1 MRRALVGAAA
11 AAVFVVAAMAPL
23 TAQLPFLTAPGPP
36 ADPNAQF
43 EVVSIKDADPSGNAG
58 SRMMVGRGR
67 FEAVNVPVRML
78 IRQALR
84 LPDYQIAGEPDWTMT
99 TRYSVIAK
107 PPDGSAPNAMAAML
121 ANLLRDRF
129 KLSTHTE
136 TRELPIFNLVVARDN
151 GRLGPDLKESA
162 AECQA
167 MIAARRGG
175 AAGGGADAASRG
187 DAGGRGG
194 PPPLGAPPPP
204 PGRAGGLPAFD
215 PTAPPACGSFRSGP
229 AMVAASGQPMSQLAQ
244 LLVRVTGR
252 PVVDKTG
259 LTVLYDFS
267 LKFAPEP
274 GAAVGPFGPAP
285 GGVQLPPADP
295 DAPNIFTAVQEQ
307 LGLKLN
313 SGRGPFEVTV
323 IDRIEKPVVD

>member
-1 MRRALVGAAA
+1 LTVFVAAA
-11 AAVFVVAAMAPL
+11 MSPL
-23 TAQLPFLTAPGPP
+23 DAQLPFLMAQGPP

-43 EVVSIKDADPSGNAG
+43 EVASIKDADPSGNAA
-58 SRMMVGRGR
+58 SRLTVERGR
-67 FEAVNVPVRML
+67 FEAVNIPVRML

-84 LPDYQIAGEPDWTMT
+84 LPDYQIASEPDWTAT

-107 PPDGSAPNAMAAML
+107 PPDGSAPSTMAAML

-129 KLSTHTE
+129 KLSMHTE
-136 TRELPIFNLVVARDN
+136 TRELPIFNLVVARDD
-151 GRLGPDLKESA
+151 GRLGPDLKMSA
-162 AECQA
+162 ADCQA

-175 AAGGGADAASRG
+175 AAGGGANAVGRG
-187 DAGGRGG
+187 DVVGRGG
-194 PPPLGAPPPP
+194 PPLGAPPPP
-204 PGRAGGLPAFD
+204 PSRAVGLAPFD
-215 PTAPPACGSFRSGP
+215 PTAPAACGSFRSGP
-229 AMVAASGQPMSQLAQ
+229 AMVAAGGQSMAQLAQ
-244 LLVRVTGR
+244 LLMRATGR

-259 LTVLYDFS
+259 LTSLYDFS

-274 GAAVGPFGPAP
+274 GAAVGPFGPPP

-313 SGRGPFEVTV
+313 GGRGPFEVTV